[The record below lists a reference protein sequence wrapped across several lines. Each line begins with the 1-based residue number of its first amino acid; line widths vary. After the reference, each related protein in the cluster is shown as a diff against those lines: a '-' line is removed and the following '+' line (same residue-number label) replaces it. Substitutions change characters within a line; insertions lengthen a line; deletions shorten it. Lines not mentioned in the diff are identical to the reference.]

1 LKSLDGEN
9 VTAMYLESKEGFL
22 IAGEGE
28 VINGK
33 ARYIVEYFNKGG
45 NVIEGDSVILL
56 NEGEGGDLSDD
67 DEDFVHMNINQIGT
81 DVFVGHLVEFPQVM
95 SLFGT
100 FIKPGSFPR
109 NCPGN
114 DLWVYHWKRI

>member
-1 LKSLDGEN
+1 
-9 VTAMYLESKEGFL
+9 MYLESKEGFL

-67 DEDFVHMNINQIGT
+67 DEDFVHMNINQIVT
-81 DVFVGHLVEFPQVM
+81 DVFVGDLVEFLQVL
-95 SLFGT
+95 SFFGT
-100 FIKPGSFPR
+100 FIKPVRFSR

-114 DLWVYHWKRI
+114 DLWVYDSKRI